1 MSMNFAREQSLLRQR
16 LQIKGSPTTAAT
28 LQQQFGPGQ
37 TFLGANDAE
46 ASAAAE
52 DLAKAHPQMGRAQ
65 MTAFVR
71 TLWSSKIHDL
81 RAVGAKLLVARAGLL
96 EPHDLPLL
104 EQFLKD
110 EATDGV
116 QRQLADGVLGALV
129 NKNKK
134 LWKDLKR
141 YATSGEQRQQR
152 AAVRAC
158 RLPLVHDHEAFPR
171 FVDLVLGL
179 VGSPDVVLQAAID
192 EVLTAAAE
200 THYEAVRAFV
210 AQHAR
215 RCALPK
221 PKPKAAPR
229 PTPAPQHIAPAALP
243 TPAPAPVAV
252 LQAAAAPAP
261 AKAKKQKVASPAK
274 KAAAKPAAK
283 KAATKTKSKP
293 KVAKARA
300 K

>member
-16 LQIKGSPTTAAT
+16 LQAKGSPTTAAT
-28 LQQQFGPGQ
+28 LQQQLGPSQ
-37 TFLGANDAE
+37 TYLGAPDAE
-46 ASAAAE
+46 TTAAAD

-81 RAVGAKLLVARAGLL
+81 RVVGVKLLAARASLL

-104 EQFLKD
+104 EGFLKD
-110 EATDGV
+110 DATDGV
-116 QRQLADGVLGALV
+116 HRLLADGVLGALV
-129 NKNKK
+129 TRNKK

-141 YATSGEQRQQR
+141 HATSGEQRSQR

-158 RLPLVHDHEAFPR
+158 RRPLVDDHEAFPR

-221 PKPKAAPR
+221 PKPK
-229 PTPAPQHIAPAALP
+229 PAPKPV
-243 TPAPAPVAV
+243 PAPAPAVVAAP
-252 LQAAAAPAP
+252 AAAAPAAVLPVAEP
-261 AKAKKQKVASPAK
+261 AASKAKKAKAPAK
-274 KAAAKPAAK
+274 KAAAKPAVK
-283 KAATKTKSKP
+283 KAAAKP
-293 KVAKARA
+293 KGKAKAGKARA
-300 K
+300 T

>member
-16 LQIKGSPTTAAT
+16 LQAKGSPTTAAT
-28 LQQQFGPGQ
+28 LQQQFGPSQ
-37 TFLGANDAE
+37 TFLGASDAE
-46 ASAAAE
+46 ATAATE
-52 DLAKAHPQMGRAQ
+52 DLARAHPQMGRAQ

-81 RAVGAKLLVARAGLL
+81 RAVGVKLLATRAGLL
-96 EPHDLPLL
+96 EAHDLPLL
-104 EQFLKD
+104 EGFLKD

-116 QRQLADGVLGALV
+116 LRQLADGVLGALV
-129 NKNKK
+129 TKNKK

-141 YATSGEQRQQR
+141 YATSGESRQQR
-152 AAVRAC
+152 ASVRAC
-158 RLPLVHDHEAFPR
+158 RRPLVDDHEAFPR

-192 EVLTAAAE
+192 EVLTAAAA

-221 PKPKAAPR
+221 PKPKPTPR
-229 PTPAPQHIAPAALP
+229 PAPIAATPV
-243 TPAPAPVAV
+243 PAPALVVAQPVT
-252 LQAAAAPAP
+252 APAP
-261 AKAKKQKVASPAK
+261 TKPKRVAAPAK

-283 KAATKTKSKP
+283 KPAAKSRAKQKT
-293 KVAKARA
+293 AKARA
-300 K
+300 N